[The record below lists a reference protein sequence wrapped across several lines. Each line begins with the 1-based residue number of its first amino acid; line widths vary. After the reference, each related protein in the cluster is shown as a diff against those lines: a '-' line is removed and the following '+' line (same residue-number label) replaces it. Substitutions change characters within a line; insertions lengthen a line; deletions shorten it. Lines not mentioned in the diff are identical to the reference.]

1 MQISF
6 TNCEKEDYKVQ
17 QVGELQK
24 AIKVGFKVRWVS
36 NYKVQKKRFQSAKE
50 ITKSDEV
57 DYKVQQVLEN
67 QTRSQSV
74 MVQPFHEH

>member
-1 MQISF
+1 M
-6 TNCEKEDYKVQ
+6 Q

-24 AIKVGFKVRWVS
+24 AIKVGYKIRWVS
-36 NYKVQKKRFQSAKE
+36 NNKVRKKNFLSAKE
-50 ITKSDEV
+50 ITKSDKV

>member
-24 AIKVGFKVRWVS
+24 AIKVGYNIRWVS
-36 NYKVQKKRFQSAKE
+36 NYKVRKKRF
-50 ITKSDEV
+50 
-57 DYKVQQVLEN
+57 
-67 QTRSQSV
+67 
-74 MVQPFHEH
+74 